1 MPVLEARHITKR
13 FPGVVANEDVNLK
26 LYPGE
31 ILALLGENG
40 AGKSTLM
47 NIVYGLY
54 KQTEGEIIVRG
65 KPVEMSNPNDAIQLG
80 IGMVFQHFQLVPV
93 MTVAENVMLG
103 SETIKRGLL
112 DTQQVAERITE
123 LSQRYGLAVDHD
135 GEDLPVAPRCRDCQD
150 VYRNADILSWTS
162 RQRS

>member
-1 MPVLEARHITKR
+1 
-13 FPGVVANEDVNLK
+13 
-26 LYPGE
+26 
-31 ILALLGENG
+31 
-40 AGKSTLM
+40 
-47 NIVYGLY
+47 
-54 KQTEGEIIVRG
+54 
-65 KPVEMSNPNDAIQLG
+65 MSNPNDAIQLG

-123 LSQRYGLAVDHD
+123 LSQRYGLAVDPTRWSKTC
-135 GEDLPVAPRCRDCQD
+135 LSACASASRLSRRSTATP
-150 VYRNADILSWTS
+150 ISSSWTS